1 MAKWLQVR
9 ARAWHILLTF
19 MTAVLLAVIISALA
33 SGHLMISFHST
44 DYLRRIGAL
53 LALYFSVFPGGILIV
68 VLLLGA
74 RGRVACVVALSPPVL
89 VALFWAIMSP

>member
-33 SGHLMISFHST
+33 S
-44 DYLRRIGAL
+44 
-53 LALYFSVFPGGILIV
+53 
-68 VLLLGA
+68 
-74 RGRVACVVALSPPVL
+74 
-89 VALFWAIMSP
+89 